1 MVFDVLT
8 KRRRLANAN
17 AASSKRPLTY
27 TPLPTAYRD
36 QFNVRGGT
44 RWHSILILIPHN
56 QPVSNFPCDLQK
68 FRQALTALK
77 VMASEYSG
85 WGRKFCLAQQQT
97 FRISQ
102 NGANPQQIH
111 GKGTPKFTDF
121 FNSVGSITVKR
132 KQNDYSAFQSVI
144 QVKAQ
149 KNFLKQFPL
158 CVQM

>member
-27 TPLPTAYRD
+27 IPLPTAYRD

-121 FNSVGSITVKR
+121 FNSVQSIDRMTLNSSTDVSKHTNCC
-132 KQNDYSAFQSVI
+132 KVLSAS
-144 QVKAQ
+144 
-149 KNFLKQFPL
+149 
-158 CVQM
+158 

>member
-68 FRQALTALK
+68 FR
-77 VMASEYSG
+77 
-85 WGRKFCLAQQQT
+85 
-97 FRISQ
+97 
-102 NGANPQQIH
+102 
-111 GKGTPKFTDF
+111 
-121 FNSVGSITVKR
+121 
-132 KQNDYSAFQSVI
+132 
-144 QVKAQ
+144 
-149 KNFLKQFPL
+149 
-158 CVQM
+158 